1 MGEQTF
7 HDEAEDQRDPATD
20 AAITA
25 AVPNAGGTQGSA
37 GAFPDETMTPR
48 DLNETEA
55 EYLKRRAAG
64 NAVDDNAAAHM
75 GGMGSQ
81 GGQADFG
88 SAGNL
93 SGYDKSGL

>member
-1 MGEQTF
+1 MDDRIP
-7 HDEAEDQRDPATD
+7 HDDDAEV
-20 AAITA
+20 
-25 AVPNAGGTQGSA
+25 AVRPPVEHEVTNTQGSA
-37 GAFPDETMTPR
+37 GAFPDETMTAR

-55 EYLKRRAAG
+55 AYLKRRAAG

-81 GGQADFG
+81 GGQTDFG

-93 SGYDKSGL
+93 AGYNKTGL

>member
-1 MGEQTF
+1 MGDERAESRSD
-7 HDEAEDQRDPATD
+7 DEAIAKH
-20 AAITA
+20 AVNA
-25 AVPNAGGTQGSA
+25 AVPGKPSVQ
-37 GAFPDETMTPR
+37 DETMDVR
-48 DLNETEA
+48 DLDETEEA
-55 EYLKRRAAG
+55 FLRRRAAG
-64 NAVDDNAAAHM
+64 NAVDDNAASHQ